1 MWNRRDLKER
11 AKMNLR
17 GVFLI
22 AGIAV
27 LIAMFLG
34 GQSYLEIG
42 NRVREGEGIDP
53 SISMGSM
60 KYTFDTI
67 TDFGNLQE
75 WLRLPF
81 TLLAVLLGGAALV
94 VGFLFSIF
102 IGGPIDV
109 GLRRF
114 FLTISRH
121 KDRTDLKILFS
132 VFRDEHYMNIVKAKF
147 ITGLKIFLW
156 FLLLIV
162 PGIIKSIEYYFIPWI
177 LAENPEMD
185 QMTAQGIS
193 SRMTMGHKGEM
204 FVLFLSFIGWYIASG
219 ILLGIPEPWVRAY
232 SDATFTELYE
242 TLGSEQS
249 GTSIYGR

>member
-1 MWNRRDLKER
+1 MWNRRDLKEK
-11 AKMNLR
+11 AKMNLK

-22 AGIAV
+22 AGITV
-27 LIAMFLG
+27 LIAMFLRG
-34 GQSYLEIG
+34 ESYLQIA
-42 NRVREGEGIDP
+42 NNVRQGEGIDP
-53 SISMGSM
+53 SINMGSM
-60 KYTFDTI
+60 RYTFDTI

-75 WLRLPF
+75 WLSMPF
-81 TLLAVLLGGAALV
+81 TLLAAVLGGAAMI
-94 VGFLFSIF
+94 VGFLFSVF
-102 IGGPIDV
+102 VGGPIDV

-114 FLTISRH
+114 FLTVSRH
-121 KDRTDLKILFS
+121 KERTDLKILFS

-162 PGIIKSIEYYFIPWI
+162 PGIIKSIEYFFIPWI

-193 SRMTMGHKGEM
+193 SRMTMGHKSEM
-204 FVLFLSFIGWYIASG
+204 FVLFLSFIGWYIASS

-242 TLGSEQS
+242 TLGTNQTDASL
-249 GTSIYGR
+249 YGR